1 MERHIASNLYTER
14 TSLKNISS
22 SALVPEN
29 AKDLLHYAE
38 KGQKRF
44 ENFVKERLLKES
56 ASSVWDSMKKLKLK
70 AFSSLTGKIRVTV
83 GQKVIKLRE
92 ERELLGRFLIILG
105 SRPELV
111 PKLEDTIGNFEMSV
125 ALRSLFAVNH

>member
-1 MERHIASNLYTER
+1 MA
-14 TSLKNISS
+14 S

-29 AKDLLHYAE
+29 TKDDLLHYAE

-44 ENFVKERLLKES
+44 ENFVKETLLKES
-56 ASSVWDSMKKLKLK
+56 ASSVWDSMKKFKLK
-70 AFSSLTGKIRVTV
+70 TFSSLTGKIRVTV

-125 ALRSLFAVNH
+125 APRSLFAVDGSLYVPADKASLMHCI